1 MTRVDSL
8 QLEQLG
14 YAAPVFDFAD
24 GIHLLGT
31 DVFVDP
37 RRARDR
43 AIVSHAHR
51 DHVAPHRRWVASP
64 ATAALCARRWK
75 ADDVEIHAFHEPWD
89 ENGARLTLLP
99 AGHIL
104 GSSMVLVE
112 RAGTRVLYTGDFR
125 LRPAA
130 TAEPC
135 TPTHA
140 DVLVME
146 CTYGQPCHRF
156 PDRNEVLEQLCRF
169 IDDALASD
177 AVPVLLAYSL
187 GKAQEVASTLGRRGY
202 SIGLHPQAWSLV
214 EIYRDFG
221 VEFPG
226 CRCYEDTLAGPL
238 VLIVPPTPRVR
249 AEIRKVSR
257 RRVAWLSGWALDP
270 RRGRRLASD
279 GFAISD
285 HADFDELLEL
295 VQRVSPRK
303 IYTLHGPD
311 SFAARLRTRGYD
323 AEPASRATQGSLF

>member
-1 MTRVDSL
+1 MPL
-8 QLEQLG
+8 QSFIGALG
-14 YAAPVFDFAD
+14 YAPPVFDFAD

-37 RRARDR
+37 RRARER
-43 AIVSHAHR
+43 AIVSHAHG

-64 ATAALCARRWK
+64 ATAALCALRWN
-75 ADDVEIHAFHEPWD
+75 AEEIEVHPFHEPWEED
-89 ENGARLTLLP
+89 GARITLLP

-135 TPTHA
+135 APTHA

-146 CTYGQPCHRF
+146 CTYGQPRHRF
-156 PDRNEVLEQLCRF
+156 PERHEVLEQLYGF
-169 IDDALASD
+169 IDDALSHD
-177 AVPVLLAYSL
+177 TVPVLLAYSL
-187 GKAQEVASTLGRRGY
+187 GKAQEIAATLGRRGY
-202 SIGLHPQAWSLV
+202 STWLHPHAWSLV
-214 EIYRDFG
+214 GIYRDFG
-221 VEFPG
+221 IDFPE
-226 CRCYEDTLAGPL
+226 CRCYEGTLPAPG
-238 VLIVPPTPRVR
+238 VLIVPPTPSAR
-249 AEIRKVSR
+249 AQIRQVTR
-257 RRVAWLSGWALDP
+257 RRVAWLSGWALDAW
-270 RRGRRLASD
+270 RGRRLAPT

-311 SFAARLRTRGYD
+311 SFAGRLRARGHD
-323 AEPASRATQGSLF
+323 AEPAARATQGSLF